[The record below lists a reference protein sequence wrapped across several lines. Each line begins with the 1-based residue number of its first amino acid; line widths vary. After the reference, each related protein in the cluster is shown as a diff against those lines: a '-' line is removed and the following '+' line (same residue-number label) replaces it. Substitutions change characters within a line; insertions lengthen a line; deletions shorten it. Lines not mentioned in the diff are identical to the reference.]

1 MKRNR
6 KKKLDESEPIRPER
20 RPLPDRIQPDAEY
33 GLTEEEVEERMA
45 AGWDNQPVDPDTRT
59 VKEIIKKNTFTYFN
73 MIFAVLALLL
83 LIVGS
88 FRDMTFLIVVV
99 CNTVI
104 GIVQEIRSKKV
115 LDELNILNAAR
126 ARVVRDGEVR
136 EVPVED
142 LVIDDVIVLSAGA
155 QIPAD
160 AVVLDG
166 SVQVNESLLTGE
178 SDEITKGEGKELL
191 SGSFV
196 VSGDCHACLTQVGA
210 DSYISRLTLQATS
223 QKSGEQS
230 EMIRSLDRLVKIV
243 GIVIIPIGL
252 LLFYQQF
259 FVVGS
264 TFRDSVTN
272 MVAAVIGM
280 IPEGLYLMASMAL
293 AVSAMRLGQQQV
305 LLHDMKCIET
315 LARVTVLCVDKT
327 GTITED
333 RMEVKSFLPGR
344 NPGVS
349 AVNAS
354 PARIEEVLESGR
366 AQFEEM
372 AREPEKYAAAPRTSE
387 IIIEDLDDE
396 DSPRE
401 IFVSS
406 ARRRQEQSPGN
417 EASAG
422 AAAMAVPAKENTI
435 SSVPGDEQV
444 FRKNADSSGPGRI
457 STSAENTASTLS
469 GNIPESGK
477 ERMSASREASLS
489 GEEIRALLCDFVQGM
504 TADNSTMKAMKEYFT
519 EGTGRKP
526 SRIVP
531 FSSRVKYSAAVIDGV
546 SYVLGAPEFILGD
559 DYELYQDAMEAHG
572 EAGYRVLAFGRYD
585 GEVTGAQ
592 LQKPV
597 HLLGTVLLANRVRAG
612 AKETF
617 AYFAERDVEIKVI
630 SGDNPVSV
638 SAIAREAGIAGADD
652 YVDAATL
659 QTDEQIADAMKRYTV
674 FGRVTPDQKRRFV
687 RALKASGETVAM
699 TGDGVNDVLA
709 LKDADCSVAM
719 ASGSE
724 AASQVAQLVLL
735 DSDFSR
741 MPSVVLE
748 GRRVVNN
755 IQRTASLFLVKNI
768 FSLLLSVFSVILVMD
783 YPLEASQISLLS
795 LFTIGVPA
803 FILSQEPNK
812 EPIHGHFLTN
822 VLLRALPA
830 GLTDFI
836 IVLSLVIF
844 CQDFK
849 VDSDCMSTAC
859 TLLVSLVG
867 FMILYRIMKPMTKIH
882 WAILITMIAG
892 MVFCMLRMSWLFG
905 ITTITRQVTML
916 MVVFGI
922 IAEPLMRYLSM
933 FAEWVERKLTGDA
946 AGYRREPRERTEM

>member
-1 MKRNR
+1 
-6 KKKLDESEPIRPER
+6 
-20 RPLPDRIQPDAEY
+20 
-33 GLTEEEVEERMA
+33 MA
-45 AGWDNQPVDPDTRT
+45 AGWDNEPVDPDTRT
-59 VKEIIKKNTFTYFN
+59 IKEIIKKNVFTYFN
-73 MIFAVLALLL
+73 MIFAVLAVLL

-88 FRDMTFLIVVV
+88 FRDMTFLVVV
-99 CNTVI
+99 ICNTVI
-104 GIVQEIRSKKV
+104 GIIQEIRSKKV
-115 LDELNILNAAR
+115 LDELNILNAAQ
-126 ARVVRDGEVR
+126 ARVIREGEMQ
-136 EVPVED
+136 EIPVED

-160 AVVLDG
+160 AVVLEG

-196 VSGDCHACLTQVGA
+196 VSGDCRACLTQVGA

-243 GIVIIPIGL
+243 GIIIIPIGL

-305 LLHDMKCIET
+305 LLHDMKSIET

-327 GTITED
+327 GTITEN

-344 NPGVS
+344 NPGGDT
-349 AVNAS
+349 VNAS
-354 PARIEEVLESGR
+354 PARIEEVLQSGR
-366 AQFEEM
+366 AQFEDM
-372 AREPEKYAAAPRTSE
+372 AREPEKYAAAPRTGE

-406 ARRRQEQSPGN
+406 ARRRQEQSQGEGAP
-417 EASAG
+417 AG
-422 AAAMAVPAKENTI
+422 TAAMAA
-435 SSVPGDEQV
+435 PGGSIALPEE
-444 FRKNADSSGPGRI
+444 RG
-457 STSAENTASTLS
+457 ASTLP
-469 GNIPESGK
+469 GNMPESGQ
-477 ERMSASREASLS
+477 EQMSAPGEASSS

-638 SAIAREAGIAGADD
+638 SAIAREAGIVGAED

-659 QTDEQIADAMKRYTV
+659 QTDEQIAEAMKRYTV

-687 RALKASGETVAM
+687 RALKAEGETVAM

-812 EPIHGHFLTN
+812 EPIRGHFLTN

-844 CQDFK
+844 CQEFK

-905 ITTITRQVTML
+905 ITTITPQVAML

-946 AGYRREPRERTEM
+946 AGHRREPRERTEM

>member
-6 KKKLDESEPIRPER
+6 KKKLDESEAARPVER
-20 RPLPDRIQPDAEY
+20 RPLLDRIQPEADE
-33 GLTEEEVEERMA
+33 GLTEEEVEERLA
-45 AGWDNQPVDPDTRT
+45 AGWDNMPVDPDTRT
-59 VKEIIKKNTFTYFN
+59 IKEIIKKNVFTYFN
-73 MIFAVLALLL
+73 MIFAVLAVLL

-88 FRDMTFLIVVV
+88 FRDMTFLVVVV

-104 GIVQEIRSKKV
+104 GIIQEIRSKKV

-126 ARVVRDGEVR
+126 ARVVREGKIR
-136 EVPVED
+136 EIPVEE

-160 AVVLDG
+160 AVVLEG

-196 VSGDCHACLTQVGA
+196 VSGDCRACLTQVGA
-210 DSYISRLTLQATS
+210 DSYISRLTLQATT

-243 GIVIIPIGL
+243 GIIIIPIGL

-264 TFRDSVTN
+264 TFRDSITN

-305 LLHDMKCIET
+305 LLHDMKSIET

-327 GTITED
+327 GTITEN

-344 NPGVS
+344 NPGGDT
-349 AVNAS
+349 VNAS

-372 AREPEKYAAAPRTSE
+372 VREPEKYAAAPRTGGE

-406 ARRRQEQSPGN
+406 VRRRQEHSQG
-417 EASAG
+417 AG
-422 AAAMAVPAKENTI
+422 APAGTVTMASP
-435 SSVPGDEQV
+435 SGD
-444 FRKNADSSGPGRI
+444 
-457 STSAENTASTLS
+457 
-469 GNIPESGK
+469 
-477 ERMSASREASLS
+477 
-489 GEEIRALLCDFVQGM
+489 EIRALLCDFVQGM

-585 GEVTGAQ
+585 SEVTGAQ

-638 SAIAREAGIAGADD
+638 SAIAREAGIAGAED

-659 QTDEQIADAMKRYTV
+659 QTDEQIAEAVQRYTV

-709 LKDADCSVAM
+709 LKDADCSIAM

-735 DSDFSR
+735 DPDFSR

-836 IVLSLVIF
+836 IVLSLVML
-844 CQDFK
+844 CQEFK

-882 WAILITMIAG
+882 WAILITMIVG

-905 ITTITRQVTML
+905 ITAITPQVTML
-916 MVVFGI
+916 MIVFGI
-922 IAEPLMRYLSM
+922 IAEPLMRYLGM
-933 FAEWVERKLTGDA
+933 FAEWAERRLTGDA
-946 AGYRREPRERTEM
+946 AGHRREPRERTEM